1 MCICF
6 KIICD
11 PGEGRNRVLGHW
23 ACYKVE
29 TSTADEADTARQ
41 VHHCILCSVSIPF
54 PKPPVEDFMI
64 LFSPQCTDQKSEK
77 MRIVYAVQCTL

>member
-1 MCICF
+1 MDIFFKMICY
-6 KIICD
+6 

-41 VHHCILCSVSIPF
+41 VHYVAFYVIGH
-54 PKPPVEDFMI
+54 PKGLNVYI
-64 LFSPQCTDQKSEK
+64 AGSN
-77 MRIVYAVQCTL
+77 RIIAG